1 MQDSNLRQP
10 VCKTDTLPTELIA
23 LKLAGRRLSI
33 KPLPLTITVSS
44 LHGLFSIACH
54 SPFSRAFFLCAV
66 FIHHYFGISR
76 LREAR
81 GGSTPIPEPP
91 EVIPAKPW
99 EPTEVQPKLP
109 TLKMFVG
116 TVELEVEQALTERQ
130 IQTGMMFR
138 KTMTDKEGMLFVH
151 GNAQGRGYWMNNV
164 SVALSIAYLD
174 PSGRIVEIHDMQ
186 PFNTNSVY
194 SVSQNIQYALEVP
207 QGWFKRKGVVPGA
220 MVMTGKG
227 TLPKTYFPNR
237 R

>member
-1 MQDSNLRQP
+1 VRFLYIII
-10 VCKTDTLPTELIA
+10 LG
-23 LKLAGRRLSI
+23 LAGCEKPVAAPPRL
-33 KPLPLTITVSS
+33 
-44 LHGLFSIACH
+44 
-54 SPFSRAFFLCAV
+54 
-66 FIHHYFGISR
+66 
-76 LREAR
+76 
-81 GGSTPIPEPP
+81 PELP

-109 TLKMFVG
+109 TLKVFVG

-151 GNAQGRGYWMNNV
+151 RNAQGRGYWMNNV

-194 SVSQNIQYALEVP
+194 SVSQKIQYALEVP